1 MKKSVENLKTSKI
14 TGGLRHPL
22 KTRQKF
28 ETDRY
33 PNEAEMGEEQETIT
47 RKTRGNNRK
56 TGLKIASFVNLV
68 MGDSKVKKSK
78 IIKVLENQTNND
90 YQRRGIITKG
100 AIVETED
107 GKCRIVSRPGQSGT
121 VSGILVKY
129 RYERLRTCRYLAL
142 LF

>member
-1 MKKSVENLKTSKI
+1 MCIRDRIRVIQKHSMKKSVENLKTSKI

-33 PNEAEMGEEQETIT
+33 PNEAEMGEEQQTVT

-121 VSGILVKY
+121 VSGILVK
-129 RYERLRTCRYLAL
+129 
-142 LF
+142 